1 MMIYFIILGIL
12 GIGSLVDV
20 LILNEKIK
28 KMLYI
33 FFILMLIVF
42 FGTRSYLG
50 YDWYSYKPNFEKT
63 DNILQVFSGNY
74 KSIFYS
80 GYEFGFQLF
89 KCNKSFFVRLLC
101 F

>member
-42 FGTRSYLG
+42 FGTRGYLG
-50 YDWYSYKPNFEKT
+50 YDWYSYKPNFEK
-63 DNILQVFSGNY
+63 QM
-74 KSIFYS
+74 IFYKFFLEIIKAYFIQGMS
-80 GYEFGFQLF
+80 LGFNYIQ
-89 KCNKSFFVRLLC
+89 V
-101 F
+101 

>member
-33 FFILMLIVF
+33 FFILMLIAF
-42 FGTRSYLG
+42 FGTRV
-50 YDWYSYKPNFEKT
+50 
-63 DNILQVFSGNY
+63 ILVMTGIHINLILRKQM
-74 KSIFYS
+74 IFY
-80 GYEFGFQLF
+80 
-89 KCNKSFFVRLLC
+89 KFFLEIIKAYFIQGMSLDFNYIQV
-101 F
+101 

>member
-1 MMIYFIILGIL
+1 MIYFIILGIL

-42 FGTRSYLG
+42 FGT
-50 YDWYSYKPNFEKT
+50 
-63 DNILQVFSGNY
+63 
-74 KSIFYS
+74 
-80 GYEFGFQLF
+80 
-89 KCNKSFFVRLLC
+89 
-101 F
+101 